1 MSGTDSSRSTIIEPR
16 PTNAGAA
23 DPDAPVGGAT
33 PADSDPRIDPANPGA
48 QGTPPASTN
57 PIEALGLAPSIE
69 AALFA
74 SERALSAARLAQAL
88 LGPEPVSDTGEEDR
102 RRSAAPEAVRRVE
115 GCVKELNAEYER
127 TGRAFRIESVPGG
140 YRVMTLA
147 RFAPALARLS
157 ALRPPARLSR
167 AAIETLSI
175 IAYRQPIGRAQLE
188 AIRGVACGE
197 VLKSLIER
205 RLVTITGRAEELGR
219 PMLYGTTRQFL
230 DAFGLASLADLPQEG
245 ELAGPRQDG

>member
-1 MSGTDSSRSTIIEPR
+1 MSGMDFPAASLVEPR
-16 PTNAGAA
+16 PDAKVGGTLSA
-23 DPDAPVGGAT
+23 PDATESERPAKDPSQGPSAPVPG
-33 PADSDPRIDPANPGA
+33 PID
-48 QGTPPASTN
+48 
-57 PIEALGLAPSIE
+57 ALGLAQCVE

-74 SERALSAARLAQAL
+74 SERALSGSRLAQAL
-88 LGPEPVSDTGEEDR
+88 LGPEPVADAAEDDR
-102 RRSAAPEAVRRVE
+102 RRAAPPETVRRIE
-115 GCVKELNAEYER
+115 GTIKDLNAEYER

-157 ALRPPARLSR
+157 ALKPPTRLSR

-230 DAFGLASLADLPQEG
+230 DAFGLPSLADLPHEG
-245 ELAGPRQDG
+245 ELSGSRAEG